1 MKLIEVLVK
10 KQREEGWKWP
20 ECAMSIAQDGNGSV
34 YGYAC
39 KSLNLSKINM
49 WRSKSG
55 NDLCPGV
62 LFECKS
68 EDWDTSFITREE
80 YEAALAAS
88 KEMLVN
94 KPVAWD
100 GQGLPPVGAEC
111 ELYDC
116 EKWIEVRIKYTG
128 DNVVVVHEFGS
139 AHSERVFH
147 LAKKPE
153 NFRPIRTEAER
164 NRDVFCRQLVRYLDR
179 ECDANNPF
187 CENDVAAFYDA
198 IAAGKIPGVKLEA
211 PDA

>member
-1 MKLIEVLVK
+1 MKLIEILARDLHKFGGWPEGADECHRFMNEAEINFYDRFGEWEEDCLVK
-10 KQREEGWKWP
+10 
-20 ECAMSIAQDGNGSV
+20 
-34 YGYAC
+34 YGAFAIEAERFDAPPCEYE
-39 KSLNLSKINM
+39 I
-49 WRSKSG
+49 
-55 NDLCPGV
+55 V
-62 LFECKS
+62 
-68 EDWDTSFITREE
+68 TRQE

-100 GQGLPPVGAEC
+100 GQGFPPVGCEC

-128 DNVVVVHEFGS
+128 DDVVVVNEFGS

-164 NRDVFCRQLVRYLDR
+164 KRSDICDKIYGAMTNAERKDNRSDMAEAV
-179 ECDANNPF
+179 
-187 CENDVAAFYDA
+187 YDA